1 MSGSISMNASLT
13 PAPIEPAGPQSAQR
27 GFTLVEL
34 MIAITIGLF
43 LIGGLVTLT
52 SAMKRTSSLQGDL
65 GQLHDT
71 ERMAF
76 SLMSDVIQSSG
87 YYASPIG
94 TNSPTAEFPATGV
107 FAAAGQAIYGTD
119 GGTGAAPTSTVTV
132 RYTSTPGDGV
142 LNCIGGTNT
151 GAAAAAW
158 IATYQVDG
166 SGDLQC
172 VLSTTISGTTTVQTT
187 NIATGV
193 QWMKVLYGVQSVST
207 SGTYSIDSYLTATQ
221 VSAGPYW
228 PNVISVQV
236 TLMFKNPMYCNTAIA
251 PCQAGQQ
258 TTQAPYITLTRT
270 IALMNKAGVNT

>member
-1 MSGSISMNASLT
+1 MSGPKSMNTS
-13 PAPIEPAGPQSAQR
+13 PAQR

-76 SLMSDVIQSSG
+76 SLMADVIQSSG

-94 TNSPTAEFPATGV
+94 TNSPTAEFPVTGV
-107 FAAAGQAIYGTD
+107 FAAAGQAIYGVD
-119 GGTGAAPTSTVTV
+119 GGTAAAPTDTVTV
-132 RYTSTPGDGV
+132 RYTSTQNDGV

-151 GAAAAAW
+151 TLPTAAW
-158 IATYQVDG
+158 VAKFQVDG
-166 SGDLQC
+166 AKNLQC
-172 VLSTTISGTTTVQTT
+172 VLTTNAGAATTTTIAT
-187 NIATGV
+187 NV
-193 QWMKVLYGVQSVST
+193 QWMSIVYVVQSVST

-221 VSAGPYW
+221 VTAGSYW

-236 TLMFKNPMYCNTAIA
+236 TLMFNNPMYCAVGAT
-251 PCQAGQQ
+251 CLAGQQ
-258 TTQAPYITLTRT
+258 TTQPQYLTLTRT